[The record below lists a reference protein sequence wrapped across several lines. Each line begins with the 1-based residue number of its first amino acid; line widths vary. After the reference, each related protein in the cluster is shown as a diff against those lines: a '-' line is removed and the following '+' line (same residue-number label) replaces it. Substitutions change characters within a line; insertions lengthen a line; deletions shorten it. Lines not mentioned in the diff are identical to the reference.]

1 MQLEK
6 LNSSFYIILSNNL
19 VNMDKVNDLLN
30 EGQESQDVFLFPS
43 NLSM

>member
-30 EGQESQDVFLFPS
+30 EGQESQDVYLFHPI
-43 NLSM
+43 

>member
-19 VNMDKVNDLLN
+19 VNMDKVNDLLY
-30 EGQESQDVFLFPS
+30 EGQESQDVFLFHS
-43 NLSM
+43 I